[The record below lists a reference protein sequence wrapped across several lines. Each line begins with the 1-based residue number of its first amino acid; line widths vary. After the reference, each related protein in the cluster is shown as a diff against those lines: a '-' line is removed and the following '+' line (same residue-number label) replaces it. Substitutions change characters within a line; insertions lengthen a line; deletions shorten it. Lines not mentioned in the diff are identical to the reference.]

1 MKGMISNRVL
11 PALLVLAAT
20 AGVQPSGVIDEG
32 TFTFVRDG
40 APYGAE
46 SFKILRRLGAEGVE
60 YIAQCTR
67 TIDGRVVK
75 TSLTTDSS
83 GSATQ
88 YSRVT
93 TGGEGG
99 QLTARRALNRLT
111 VNESGGRASTKDY
124 VFPDGT
130 LILDGDVVHQLYFV
144 TWRDPRS
151 LGWFS
156 PGAGAS
162 DRAAL
167 TEVGRE
173 NVIIGGSSIPA
184 VKLAFGSGDARREV
198 WIDSGKRL
206 LKVALPAQRLVA
218 TRDLP
223 PR

>member
-1 MKGMISNRVL
+1 MGMISNRVL
-11 PALLVLAAT
+11 PTLLVLAAT
-20 AGVQPSGVIDEG
+20 AAVQPSGVVDEAS
-32 TFTFVRDG
+32 FTFMRDG
-40 APYGAE
+40 APYGTE
-46 SFKILRRLGAEGVE
+46 SFKIVRRLGAEGVE
-60 YIAQCTR
+60 YVAHCTR
-67 TIDGRVVK
+67 TIDGRIVK
-75 TSLTTDSS
+75 TSLTADSS

-93 TGGEGG
+93 TGGDGG

-111 VNESGGRASTKDY
+111 VNESGSQPSTKDY
-124 VFPDGT
+124 FFATGT
-130 LILDGDVVHQLYFV
+130 LILDADVVHQLYFV

-156 PGAGAS
+156 PEARAS
-162 DRAAL
+162 AQAAL

-173 NVIIGGSSIPA
+173 TVTIGGSSIPA
-184 VKLAFGSGDARREV
+184 VKLAFGAGDARREV

-206 LKVALPAQRLVA
+206 LKVSLPAQHLVA